1 MAIKQISVFVENR
14 AGTLVDVIETLGNAG
29 IDIRALSIADT
40 SDFGILRII
49 VNKPEEVG
57 ELLRKEGYVIRL
69 TDVLAVS
76 LPDSPGSLAK
86 ILRALSDEHINLE
99 YTYAFVS
106 YIKGRAY
113 VVLRVEN
120 NERAMGVLSNIGAVF
135 AEENDLY

>member
-1 MAIKQISVFVENR
+1 MAVKQISVFVENR
-14 AGTLVDVIETLGNAG
+14 TGKLADVIETLGNAG
-29 IDIRALSIADT
+29 VDLRALSIADT
-40 SDFGILRII
+40 ADFGILRII
-49 VNKPEEVG
+49 VNKPEEVSDM
-57 ELLRKEGYVIRL
+57 LRRQGYVTRL

-86 ILRALSDEHINLE
+86 VLRALSDEHVNLE

-120 NERAMGVLSNIGAVF
+120 NERASEVLLKHGAVF
-135 AEENDLY
+135 AEASDLF